1 MWVCHFLLKCWPDR
15 LVYSGME
22 AEQGGCHFT
31 IMNIRPLFEKKNYS
45 LENVLLLY
53 IHLIPSRTW
62 VLNILNILLVGCI
75 IIHLEQCF
83 STLVA
88 LVNHLGSFLK
98 MSKLGP
104 TSRDS
109 DLIVLV
115 WGPGKGIFKKHPR
128 CFKCV
133 VKMAA
138 HYWFRGGTVLFKCS

>member
-1 MWVCHFLLKCWPDR
+1 MSLSFLTEMLARQIGIQWNGSWAR
-15 LVYSGME
+15 WLSLHHYEYQTLVW
-22 AEQGGCHFT
+22 
-31 IMNIRPLFEKKNYS
+31 KKNYS

-53 IHLIPSRTW
+53 IYLIPTRTW

-75 IIHLEQCF
+75 IIHLERCF
-83 STLVA
+83 SNLVA

-98 MSKLGP
+98 MSKLGRTP
-104 TSRDS
+104 RDS
-109 DLIVLV
+109 DLIVLG

-133 VKMAA
+133 VKTAA